1 MDLATIIG
9 IFTGIGLLVFSIGTE
24 NMATFLHPP
33 SVMIVVGGSFA
44 AIFVNFSLKEV
55 ISVFKVAKNAFKAKS
70 ININLII
77 DKFVELSK
85 KARKDGILAIEKEI
99 PKLRDPFMAMGL
111 EMTVDGIEPE
121 IIRNVMETELT
132 YQIERHKRGQSIFLS
147 LGTYAPAFGM
157 IGTLMGLIA
166 MLKNLDSPEN
176 IGLGMS
182 IALIT
187 TFYGAVLANLIFL
200 PLSGKLKNRSEEE
213 IILREMMIEGV
224 IAIQYGEHPF
234 NVERLLS
241 NFIEP
246 TKRRKTNKE

>member
-9 IFTGIGLLVFSIGTE
+9 IITGLVLLVFSIGLE
-24 NMATFLHPP
+24 NMASFLHLP
-33 SVMIVVGGSFA
+33 SIMIVLGGSFA

-55 ISVFKVAKNAFKAKS
+55 ISVFKVAKNAFKAES
-70 ININLII
+70 HDVRATI

-85 KARKDGILAIEKEI
+85 KSRKDGILTIERELKNI
-99 PKLRDPFMAMGL
+99 RDPFMTMGL

-132 YQIERHKRGQSIFLS
+132 YLIERHKRGQNIFLA

-176 IGLGMS
+176 IGIGMS
-182 IALIT
+182 LALIT
-187 TFYGAVLANLIFL
+187 TFYGAVIANLIFL
-200 PLSGKLKNRSEEE
+200 PLSGKLKNRSDEE
-213 IILREMMIEGV
+213 IVMREMVIEGV
-224 IAIQYGEHPF
+224 LAIQFGEHPY
-234 NVERLLS
+234 NVERLL
-241 NFIEP
+241 NNYLAP
-246 TKRRKTNKE
+246 TQRKKMLRD

>member
-85 KARKDGILAIEKEI
+85 KSRKDGILAIEKEI